1 MGGSFNPPTLAHYTL
16 MKTALEAMDADLGFF
31 VPGAVEDWK
40 GENLLGCALMETRDW
55 LQEK

>member
-1 MGGSFNPPTLAHYTL
+1 MECVNMPLEKIKKGKFDKLIDIRLDRATAKKGS
-16 MKTALEAMDADLGFF
+16 
-31 VPGAVEDWK
+31 VEDWK